1 MQERRTF
8 GLVWYAGKTRRERI
22 AVLLALLSACF
33 ALIWALVNDMRYG
46 SEGTESQSRLYTN
59 GGLDPALV
67 QTVFLCLLG
76 TGALFVLL
84 FQVFRFLDI
93 KRDPETRRL

>member
-59 GGLDPALV
+59 GRFDIAVV
-67 QTVFLCLLG
+67 QAVFLSLLA
-76 TGALFVLL
+76 TGAFFVLL
-84 FQVFRFLDI
+84 FWVFRFLDI
-93 KRDPETRRL
+93 KRNPESRGL

>member
-1 MQERRTF
+1 MQERRAF
-8 GLVWYAGKTRRERI
+8 GLVWYVGKTRRERV
-22 AVLLALLSACF
+22 AVLLAILSGCF

-46 SEGTESQSRLYTN
+46 SEGAESQSRLYTN
-59 GGLDPALV
+59 GRFDPALV
-67 QTVFLCLLG
+67 QAVFLFILG

-84 FQVFRFLDI
+84 FLIFRVLDI